1 MGRPGPLVA
10 IVLALAAAG
19 GAVAV
24 VLHVP
29 PALPT
34 EPLAHARAP
43 DGESAAEGPAAAVD
57 VESPSRTLE
66 PTPAPAEIDPG
77 ELGEADEPALALDF
91 TPNRAQ
97 VDQLRRMSEEEREA
111 FARQLS
117 FGIGTKELKDG
128 RLRALVERQMAR
140 SEKEQKAALD
150 RMYAAGDV
158 ARLLGERRRHGTAPR
173 RLEEGPPRHD
183 RALEPQDARRHDRRR
198 RGARGRFTRA
208 RPRLRRLRAHPRPPP
223 RHGARA
229 LRARPRHGALR
240 QPARITSHP
249 GSRVGTARRALL
261 AERCRPRR

>member
-150 RMYAAGDV
+150 RMYAAGDAALAEKARDV
-158 ARLLGERRRHGTAPR
+158 ATGLRPDDSKKDLPDTIARSSRKTRDGTIVDVVVRAGDSPA
-173 RLEEGPPRHD
+173 LD
-183 RALEPQDARRHDRRR
+183 RACAAYERIRDRRR
-198 RGARGRFTRA
+198 DTV
-208 RPRLRRLRAHPRPPP
+208 L
-223 RHGARA
+223 A
-229 LRARPRHGALR
+229 LFELVLA
-240 QPARITSHP
+240 
-249 GSRVGTARRALL
+249 TAR
-261 AERCRPRR
+261 

>member
-1 MGRPGPLVA
+1 MGRPGLLVA

-24 VLHVP
+24 VFHVP
-29 PALPT
+29 PALPN

-43 DGESAAEGPAAAVD
+43 DGEHAAEGPAPAVD

-66 PTPAPAEIDPG
+66 ETPAPAPAEVDPD

-117 FGIGTKELKDG
+117 FGIGTKELKDR

-150 RMYAAGDV
+150 RMYAAGDAALAEKARDV
-158 ARLLGERRRHGTAPR
+158 ATGLRPDDSKKDLPDTIARSSRKTRDGTIVDVVVRAGDSPA
-173 RLEEGPPRHD
+173 LD
-183 RALEPQDARRHDRRR
+183 RACAAYERIRDRRR
-198 RGARGRFTRA
+198 DTVLALFELVLATGR
-208 RPRLRRLRAHPRPPP
+208 
-223 RHGARA
+223 
-229 LRARPRHGALR
+229 
-240 QPARITSHP
+240 
-249 GSRVGTARRALL
+249 
-261 AERCRPRR
+261 

>member
-29 PALPT
+29 PALPN

-43 DGESAAEGPAAAVD
+43 DGENAAEGPAAAVD

-117 FGIGTKELKDG
+117 FGIGTKELKDR
-128 RLRALVERQMAR
+128 RLCALVERQMAR

-150 RMYAAGDV
+150 RMYAAGDAALAEKARDV
-158 ARLLGERRRHGTAPR
+158 ATGLRPDDSKKDLPDTIARSSRKTRDGTIVDVVVRAGDSPA
-173 RLEEGPPRHD
+173 LD
-183 RALEPQDARRHDRRR
+183 RACAAYERIRDRRR
-198 RGARGRFTRA
+198 DTV
-208 RPRLRRLRAHPRPPP
+208 L
-223 RHGARA
+223 A
-229 LRARPRHGALR
+229 LFELVLA
-240 QPARITSHP
+240 
-249 GSRVGTARRALL
+249 TAR
-261 AERCRPRR
+261 